1 MSSVF
6 DGSSKKISTFVL
18 IRCFKIDLPSPTPVA
33 APFMRPGRSQIIY
46 FLSRFSM
53 TPRFGDTVVKGY
65 ESVLAFEFV
74 IFLISV
80 LLPELGN
87 PKIAISVIKL
97 NSSFISFLDL
107 F

>member
-1 MSSVF
+1 
-6 DGSSKKISTFVL
+6 
-18 IRCFKIDLPSPTPVA
+18 
-33 APFMRPGRSQIIY
+33 
-46 FLSRFSM
+46 M

-87 PKIAISVIKL
+87 PKIAISVVKL